1 MNVVRCPRRIGA
13 KYVSISFDHKEK
25 PKEQEP
31 IPLVYRAFECEC
43 QSGLAEVL
51 IFSTYLKFSSVYGL
65 SAHSHETSICV
76 GPIYGSEK
84 KWLKLIEFIEHY
96 KLIGVRYFYFT
107 IFNMDEYSRKI
118 MDEYSRTGD
127 IELTVIQSE
136 YKNSDWQFHL
146 LQINECHQRSKHHS
160 KWVINV
166 DIDERLVILDENIK
180 TVSELIS
187 GYNDTVSEVAFS
199 IRRIQKT
206 GVLPEKYLSDEQII
220 SEMEFLKYNVSS
232 PVTWGAY
239 KTMYR
244 PERIAAMYYHW
255 AYQRYPGTTAEY
267 VKSEVA
273 LIRHY
278 RTTKENM
285 LGSEWLTDPTYKNFT
300 INPENPKFA
309 EKLKLAVLKKVKY
322 VYNQRQLN
330 CEEIAEV
337 PYEEYKEFGHDIF
350 NCIWR
355 NEISTG
361 I

>member
-13 KYVSISFDHKEK
+13 KYVSISFDQEEN

-31 IPLVYRAFECEC
+31 IPLIFRAFETHPHE
-43 QSGLAEVL
+43 
-51 IFSTYLKFSSVYGL
+51 ISV
-65 SAHSHETSICV
+65 CV
-76 GPIYGSEK
+76 GPIYGSET
-84 KWLKLIEFIEHY
+84 KWLEVIEFIEHY

-118 MDEYSRTGD
+118 MDDYIRTGEV
-127 IELTVIQSE
+127 ELTVIQSE
-136 YKNSDWQFHL
+136 YKNVDWQFHL
-146 LQINECHQRSKHHS
+146 LQINKCHQRSKHHS

-278 RTTKENM
+278 RTTKENI
-285 LGSEWLTDPTYKNFT
+285 LGSGWLTDPTYKNFT
-300 INPENPKFA
+300 INPENPQFA
-309 EKLKLAVLKKVKY
+309 EKLKHAVLKKIKY

-355 NEISTG
+355 KETGTG